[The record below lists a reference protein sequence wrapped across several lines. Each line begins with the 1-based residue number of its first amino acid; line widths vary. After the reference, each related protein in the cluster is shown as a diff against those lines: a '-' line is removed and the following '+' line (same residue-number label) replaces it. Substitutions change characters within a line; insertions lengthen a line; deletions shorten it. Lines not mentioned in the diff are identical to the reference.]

1 MKTLIK
7 ILLPLTFILS
17 LQSCKYTKE
26 ELAEGIYVNYDD
38 RTDTLIIAPKNHY
51 IRVYYYNGKRNEV
64 SGKYLFI
71 GDKGAY
77 GISDSGGIEIHE
89 PWFVQETGMNYDYA
103 NFCFDRSLFGYT
115 DFLEGGGAISYKSN
129 ISGDS
134 LRVTIWYTKI
144 KSF

>member
-1 MKTLIK
+1 MKTIIK
-7 ILLPLTFILS
+7 ILISLTFILS

-26 ELAEGIYVNYDD
+26 ELAEGIYVNFDD

-64 SGKYLFI
+64 SGKYLYLDEHTTYSI
-71 GDKGAY
+71 GNGN
-77 GISDSGGIEIHE
+77 GVEIHE
-89 PWFVQETGMNYDYA
+89 PWFDQKTGKDYEYSW
-103 NFCFDRSLFGYT
+103 FYFDRSLFGYN
-115 DFLEGGGAISYKSN
+115 DSLKGGGAISYKSN

>member
-26 ELAEGIYVNYDD
+26 ELAEGIYVNFDD

-64 SGKYLFI
+64 S
-71 GDKGAY
+71 
-77 GISDSGGIEIHE
+77 
-89 PWFVQETGMNYDYA
+89 
-103 NFCFDRSLFGYT
+103 
-115 DFLEGGGAISYKSN
+115 
-129 ISGDS
+129 
-134 LRVTIWYTKI
+134 
-144 KSF
+144 